1 MKNELKEQLNA
12 VRADI
17 RALELQLKAIEAQKA
32 QRIFMTA
39 FQRIRARKAYRDA
52 IKIRKQRIAALRGR
66 IDLLEERLNCA

>member
-1 MKNELKEQLNA
+1 MNNELKEQLNA

-39 FQRIRARKAYRDA
+39 CQRMRARKAYRDA
-52 IKIRKQRIAALRGR
+52 IKIRKHRIAALRAR
-66 IDLLEERLNCA
+66 IDLLEEQMNAA